1 MIFKR
6 PPLPREGN
14 LRLDPE
20 ILEGIAERKVRPF
33 SVEAMLDQIRENSR
47 TVLGRVL
54 VFVITLAAAVICTL
68 PFLVLSGAELDV
80 TLRAFLNG
88 SLGSRFAVAETLV
101 QMIPL
106 LIAGMAVA
114 ISFHGG
120 LFNMGVEGQL
130 IFGGLVAGII
140 GAEVQAPAAVLSVLV
155 IAGGI
160 AGGALA
166 ALVPALLKAYRG
178 VHEVVTT
185 IMMNFVATYFAI
197 YAVAPAGP
205 FVSATQPSA
214 TEKIPRDARLS
225 VVWDGTRLH
234 SGILVALV
242 AVLGLWWLL
251 YRTPLGFPIRL
262 MGKNA
267 GPARASGVSVKRT
280 IITTLLI
287 SGGFGGLAGAVQV
300 LGVYGRF
307 FDAFSAGYG
316 WDAIAV
322 ALLAAL
328 SPFALVIS
336 AFFFAMLDSGAVQM
350 QAVAGVSR
358 EMVGVVS
365 GLVVAF
371 VAIQPWLLHGLA
383 RMRQRGR
390 ARRRPRRAAGTALSD
405 TGDAT

>member
-6 PPLPREGN
+6 PPLPHEGD

-20 ILEGIAERKVRPF
+20 VRAGIEARRAQPF
-33 SVEAMLDQIRENSR
+33 SVEAMLAQMRDGSR
-47 TVLGRVL
+47 SVAGRVL

-68 PFLVLSGAELDV
+68 PFLFLTGAELGV
-80 TLRAFLNG
+80 TLSAFLNG
-88 SLGSRFAVAETLV
+88 SLGSKFAFAETLV

-130 IFGGLVAGII
+130 IFGGLVAGVI
-140 GAEVQAPAAVLSVLV
+140 GATVEAPPLVLSVLV
-155 IAGGI
+155 LLGGVL
-160 AGGALA
+160 GGALA

-205 FVSATQPSA
+205 FVAATQPSA
-214 TEKIPRDARLS
+214 TEKIPRDARLPM
-225 VVWDGTRLH
+225 VWDGTRLH
-234 SGILVALV
+234 AGVIIALV
-242 AVLGLWWLL
+242 AVVGLWWLL
-251 YRTPLGFPIRL
+251 YRTPLGFRIRL

-267 GPARASGVSVKRT
+267 GAARASGVSVKRT

-328 SPFALVIS
+328 SPFALIVS

-371 VAIQPWLLHGLA
+371 VAIQPWLLHGLD
-383 RMRQRGR
+383 RMRS
-390 ARRRPRRAAGTALSD
+390 RRRSRRDSAPAASAPLTD